1 MINIRWKNFD
11 SILSQSKGRG
21 HKNFPGGV
29 PPNPPSFSA
38 RFARLWS
45 RMPLS
50 PWSPPCPT
58 IASAS
63 LTTRAI
69 YVDLSTDKFSWN
81 WALLTFSELNFF
93 NSMQVEGKQ
102 FSPRR
107 TLSGADDLLT
117 DVRSFIDLADHL
129 MLKARP
135 TGTTETNQWFFLRTN
150 DAVMIDVMDVGN
162 LDIAHCIWS
171 SP

>member
-1 MINIRWKNFD
+1 
-11 SILSQSKGRG
+11 
-21 HKNFPGGV
+21 
-29 PPNPPSFSA
+29 
-38 RFARLWS
+38 
-45 RMPLS
+45 
-50 PWSPPCPT
+50 
-58 IASAS
+58 
-63 LTTRAI
+63 
-69 YVDLSTDKFSWN
+69 
-81 WALLTFSELNFF
+81 
-93 NSMQVEGKQ
+93 MQVEGKQ

-162 LDIAHCIWS
+162 LDIAHCI
-171 SP
+171 